1 VVYQDNREHEY
12 HGEYLCEYLCEYHG
26 GRDDHGD
33 HDDRDDRGGRHV
45 CLQVISNLIH
55 VQVFQHLFLYV
66 YPFYLI

>member
-1 VVYQDNREHEY
+1 VVYHDNREREYREY
-12 HGEYLCEYLCEYHG
+12 HGKHDEYHGEYLCEYHG
-26 GRDDHGD
+26 GRDE
-33 HDDRDDRGGRHV
+33 RDDHGGRHV